1 MVDHINNFFKKYK
14 YHFLGWGIYN
24 VYEIA
29 LTSVISGE
37 FAPIGFF
44 FFHCL
49 FHISLFYF
57 HANILLK
64 YTLEGR
70 KKVNPLGVIVLIF
83 IEIFL
88 FISIKYAGQILIIKY
103 LQNIPLDDDYYPSVA
118 YLTPMLYRVV
128 YFMGYGTCYYFLM
141 RTQKQRQM
149 VEEMEQQE
157 LKNLILEEEM
167 RTELVLTQNT
177 FLRAQI
183 NPDFLI
189 STLAH
194 LYDKICISAP
204 KAAESILSLSDI
216 MQYALSKDAATGF
229 VKLEKE
235 ISLIENF
242 ILLHQARQ
250 VHQAQLIFSYNKQS
264 LSAKFIP
271 LVLMTLT
278 ENMLKHGKL
287 DDPDNPAI
295 IKINYE
301 NSVLRI
307 ETGNK
312 EFVNNSIPSYGIGL
326 KNIKERLFL
335 AYGEMAT
342 FDYHLDDKGYF
353 HTAIVV
359 QL

>member
-1 MVDHINNFFKKYK
+1 MIDQIRIFFNKYK
-14 YHFLGWGIYN
+14 YHFLSWGIYI
-24 VYEIA
+24 VYETIM
-29 LTSVISGE
+29 SGVISGHSYKISYLISDTI
-37 FAPIGFF
+37 FN
-44 FFHCL
+44 
-49 FHISLFYF
+49 ISLFYL
-57 HANILLK
+57 HANVLLK
-64 YTLEGR
+64 NALEG
-70 KKVNPLGVIVLIF
+70 KKKLNSFGIVFLVLIELIVAISLRF
-83 IEIFL
+83 ILRLLIQ
-88 FISIKYAGQILIIKY
+88 KYIHHLT
-103 LQNIPLDDDYYPSVA
+103 LNSYYPSRQD
-118 YLTPMLYRVV
+118 LTTLLYRTI

-141 RTQKQRQM
+141 RSRRQKQM

-167 RTELVLTQNT
+167 RNELVLTQNT

-189 STLAH
+189 STLTH
-194 LYDKICISAP
+194 LYNKTYISVP
-204 KAAESILSLSDI
+204 KAAESILSLSNI
-216 MQYALSKDAATGF
+216 MQYALSKEAATGF

-250 VHQAQLIFSYNKQS
+250 VHQTQLSFSYNKES
-264 LSAKFIP
+264 LHAEFIP
-271 LVLMTLT
+271 LVLMTLI

-287 DDPDNPAI
+287 DDLDNPAT
-295 IKINYE
+295 IKINYK

-307 ETGNK
+307 ETANK
-312 EFVNNSIPSYGIGL
+312 KSINSSIPSHGIGL

-342 FDYHLDDKGYF
+342 FDYHLDTKGYF
-353 HTAIVV
+353 HTTIIV